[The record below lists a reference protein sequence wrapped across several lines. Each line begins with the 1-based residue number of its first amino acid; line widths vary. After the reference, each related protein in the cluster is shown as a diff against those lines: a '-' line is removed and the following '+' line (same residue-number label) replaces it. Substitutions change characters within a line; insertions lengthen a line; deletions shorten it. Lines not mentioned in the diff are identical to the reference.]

1 VTVPPPGP
9 EPITPRASPERSGQR
24 ASPERSEGHIDVV
37 AAVIER
43 GGRIL
48 IARRPAGLHL
58 GGLWEFPGGKQKPG
72 ESPTLAL
79 EREIREE
86 LGVAVTVGPLL
97 ESVDWTYPEKR
108 VRLAFFRC
116 TVAEEPRALE
126 GQELAWVRPGEL
138 GRYEFPPADAVLLD
152 RLGRGGDA

>member
-1 VTVPPPGP
+1 MTVPPPGP
-9 EPITPRASPERSGQR
+9 ERGGPRASPERSEGHINSQ
-24 ASPERSEGHIDVV
+24 GHIDVV

-116 TVAEEPRALE
+116 TVADEPRALE

-152 RLGRGGDA
+152 RLGRGRDA